1 MYIYRVLRFLRLLDF
16 PPLELAH
23 ITAPIRATFLRQRQ
37 ASIKSAEPSTGTSK
51 RSRGEAFTTFPAS
64 GTMSAAEETFVDPT
78 AAMDPSGGADDV
90 DPTIAPSSLTSC
102 HDGVFHDYSSGTWT
116 TSG

>member
-1 MYIYRVLRFLRLLDF
+1 
-16 PPLELAH
+16 
-23 ITAPIRATFLRQRQ
+23 
-37 ASIKSAEPSTGTSK
+37 
-51 RSRGEAFTTFPAS
+51 
-64 GTMSAAEETFVDPT
+64 MSAAEETFVDPT